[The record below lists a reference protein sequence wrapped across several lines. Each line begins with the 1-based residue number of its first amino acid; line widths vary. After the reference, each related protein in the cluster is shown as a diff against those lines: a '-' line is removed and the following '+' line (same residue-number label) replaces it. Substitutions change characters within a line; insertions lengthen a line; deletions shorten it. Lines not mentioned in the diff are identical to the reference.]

1 MAPSRKPLSDLQMAR
16 RRPPIFSGDRSVKLA
31 RPAIAVA
38 LITLAATGASF
49 AQQAPKETP
58 KAKGQ
63 PQAQATPTPS
73 PSGTPAPAQPGW
85 AARCSSASRDAP
97 LECAIEQN
105 AILTKTGQ
113 LVVLVNIRVP
123 GDTRAPIA
131 LVQLPLGLNLQAGAK
146 FQVDDG
152 KSTDLP
158 IQTCENRGCYA
169 SVPVSQDLLTA
180 LRSGKQLKII
190 FQDLAKETIAIPMP
204 LADFAAAFDKIK

>member
-1 MAPSRKPLSDLQMAR
+1 
-16 RRPPIFSGDRSVKLA
+16 VKLA

-38 LITLAATGASF
+38 LAAMAATGVCF
-49 AQQAPKETP
+49 AQQTP

-63 PQAQATPTPS
+63 PQTQATPTPS
-73 PSGTPAPAQPGW
+73 PSGTPAPVQPGW
-85 AARCSSASRDAP
+85 AARCSSAGRDAP

-152 KSTDLP
+152 KAIDLP

-169 SVPVSQDLLTA
+169 SVPVSPEMLNA
-180 LRSGKQLKII
+180 LRSGKQLKIA
-190 FQDLAKETIAIPMP
+190 FQDLAKETITIPMP
-204 LADFAAAFDKIK
+204 LTDFSVAYDKIK

>member
-1 MAPSRKPLSDLQMAR
+1 MAAA
-16 RRPPIFSGDRSVKLA
+16 LA
-31 RPAIAVA
+31 MFPAV
-38 LITLAATGASF
+38 GASF
-49 AQQAPKETP
+49 AQQTP

-63 PQAQATPTPS
+63 GQGQAQTQPTPAPS
-73 PSGTPAPAQPGW
+73 PSATPAPAQAGW
-85 AARCSSASRDAP
+85 AARCSSPSRDAP
-97 LECAIEQN
+97 LECAMEQN

-152 KSTDLP
+152 KSADLP

-169 SVPVSQDLLTA
+169 SVPISPETLNA
-180 LRSGKQLKII
+180 LRSGKQLKIS
-190 FQDLAKETIAIPMP
+190 FQDLGKETITVP
-204 LADFAAAFDKIK
+204 LSLNDFSATYDKIK

>member
-1 MAPSRKPLSDLQMAR
+1 MKL
-16 RRPPIFSGDRSVKLA
+16 VKTAVVAALA
-31 RPAIAVA
+31 A
-38 LITLAATGASF
+38 LAATGFSL
-49 AQQAPKETP
+49 AQQAH

-63 PQAQATPTPS
+63 PQTQATPTPS
-73 PSGTPAPAQPGW
+73 ATPAPSTTPAPAQPGW

-105 AILTKTGQ
+105 AVLTKTGQ

-146 FQVDDG
+146 LQVDDG
-152 KSTDLP
+152 KTIDLP

-169 SVPVSQDLLTA
+169 SIPIAAEMLAA
-180 LRSGKQLKII
+180 LRSGKQLKVM
-190 FQDLAKETIAIPMP
+190 FQDLAKETIAIPIS
-204 LADFAAAFDKIK
+204 LTDFSATYDKIK

>member
-1 MAPSRKPLSDLQMAR
+1 MVA
-16 RRPPIFSGDRSVKLA
+16 VLA
-31 RPAIAVA
+31 
-38 LITLAATGASF
+38 TFWAAGTSS
-49 AQQAPKETP
+49 AQQKSP

-63 PQAQATPTPS
+63 GQGQGQGQAQTQPTPAPPS
-73 PSGTPAPAQPGW
+73 PSGTPAAPAQPGW
-85 AARCSSASRDAP
+85 AARCSSPSRDAP
-97 LECAIEQN
+97 LECAMEQN

-152 KSTDLP
+152 KSADLP

-169 SVPVSQDLLTA
+169 SVPISPETLNA
-180 LRSGKQLKII
+180 LRAGKQLKIS
-190 FQDLAKETIAIPMP
+190 FQDLAKETITIP
-204 LADFAAAFDKIK
+204 LSLNDFSAAYDKIK